1 MSNAKKKQI
10 QRSKLVP
17 GKYWLSSCLD
27 LTEHKVNIVIT
38 VFGAMQTFGKTTC
51 PLLKD
56 AREFN
61 MQKQK
66 QKARKKQDKTSKN
79 G

>member
-61 MQKQK
+61 MQK
-66 QKARKKQDKTSKN
+66 
-79 G
+79 